1 MHAIE
6 TIIQRYIRRSRLLEK
21 KKRGRKMFSKGKII
35 RLNKNP
41 LSLVVIRKRE
51 EKIHENLY
59 IQYSVKES
67 KRFEIRKSSP
77 IFCQRNIHSRISK
90 IHVSLHFKEK
100 IFDSRYPF
108 ERRLNATRKSSSN
121 KIEQSVPR
129 IDFLHSKKYPVEG
142 IFTECIKK
150 FHV

>member
-77 IFCQRNIHSRISK
+77 IYSTKYSKRCSHLEKFCQRNIHSRISK

-108 ERRLNATRKSSSN
+108 ERRFNS
-121 KIEQSVPR
+121 KIFE
-129 IDFLHSKKYPVEG
+129 Y
-142 IFTECIKK
+142 
-150 FHV
+150 

>member
-51 EKIHENLY
+51 EKIHENLLY

-77 IFCQRNIHSRISK
+77 IYSTKYSKRCSHLEKFCQRNIHSRISK

-108 ERRLNATRKSSSN
+108 ERRFNS
-121 KIEQSVPR
+121 KIFE
-129 IDFLHSKKYPVEG
+129 
-142 IFTECIKK
+142 
-150 FHV
+150 

>member
-51 EKIHENLY
+51 EKIHEKFVVHS
-59 IQYSVKES
+59 ISDSVKES

-77 IFCQRNIHSRISK
+77 IYSTKYSKRCSHLEKFCQRNIHSRISK

-108 ERRLNATRKSSSN
+108 ERRFNS
-121 KIEQSVPR
+121 KIFE
-129 IDFLHSKKYPVEG
+129 Y
-142 IFTECIKK
+142 
-150 FHV
+150 

>member
-77 IFCQRNIHSRISK
+77 IYSTKYSKRCSHLEKFCQRNIHSRISK
-90 IHVSLHFKEK
+90 IHVSPYCKRK

-108 ERRLNATRKSSSN
+108 ERRFNS
-121 KIEQSVPR
+121 KIFE
-129 IDFLHSKKYPVEG
+129 
-142 IFTECIKK
+142 
-150 FHV
+150 